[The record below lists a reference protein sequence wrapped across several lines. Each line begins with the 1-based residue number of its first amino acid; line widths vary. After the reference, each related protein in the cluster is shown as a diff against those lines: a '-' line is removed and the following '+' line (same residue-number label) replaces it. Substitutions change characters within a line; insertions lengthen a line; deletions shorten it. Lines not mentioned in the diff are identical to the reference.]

1 MTVFSVYSAT
11 DDVEAVMGA
20 VADAVRRWE
29 GGEAWPLDLGLL
41 REQTDR
47 LSEQARQ
54 LTLQWNVDGRAVIH
68 STRPGYGPFLIRF
81 QTVVR
86 RLTWW
91 FLEPILQ
98 QIRLFQMNTAHVLDG
113 LVRSQEALMAHLGDL
128 PEEEWKSRLEALE
141 TSVAELRRRKSE
153 RQDGSA

>member
-1 MTVFSVYSAT
+1 MSVFNAYSGT

-20 VADAVRRWE
+20 VADALRRWE
-29 GGEAWPLDLGLL
+29 GGEVRPLEISLIQG
-41 REQTDR
+41 QTHR

-54 LTLQWNVDGRAVIH
+54 LAFQWNVDGSAIIH
-68 STRPGYGPFLIRF
+68 STRRGYGPWLIRF

-91 FLEPILQ
+91 FMEPILQ

-113 LVRSQEALMAHLGDL
+113 VVQGQEALMAHLTG
-128 PEEEWKSRLEALE
+128 PPQEEATSRLEALE
-141 TSVAELRRRKSE
+141 AQIAELRRQITEDS
-153 RQDGSA
+153 DNAI

>member
-1 MTVFSVYSAT
+1 MTVFSVHSGT
-11 DDVEAVMGA
+11 DDVEAVMGT
-20 VADAVRRWE
+20 VADALRRWE
-29 GGEAWPLDLGLL
+29 GGEARSLDLLL
-41 REQTDR
+41 MQGQTDR
-47 LSEQARQ
+47 LAEQARQ
-54 LTLQWNVDGRAVIH
+54 LTFQWNVDGSSIIH
-68 STRPGYGPFLIRF
+68 STRRGYGPWLIRF

-113 LVRSQEALMAHLGDL
+113 LVRSQEALMGHLGDL

-141 TSVAELRRRKSE
+141 AQVAELRRRISE
-153 RQDGSA
+153 GEDDAL

>member
-20 VADAVRRWE
+20 VADAVLRWE
-29 GGEAWPLDLGLL
+29 GGEARPLDLGLL
-41 REQTDR
+41 RGQTER

-54 LTLQWNVDGRAVIH
+54 LTLQWNVDGGAIIH

-113 LVRSQEALMAHLGDL
+113 VVRSQEALMAHLGDL
-128 PEEEWKSRLEALE
+128 SEEEWKSRLEVLE
-141 TSVAELRRRKSE
+141 AQVAELRRRIGE
-153 RQDGSA
+153 HQDG

>member
-1 MTVFSVYSAT
+1 MSVFSVYSAT

-29 GGEAWPLDLGLL
+29 GGEARPLDLGLL
-41 REQTDR
+41 RGQTGR

-54 LTLQWNVDGRAVIH
+54 LTLQWNVDSNAIIH
-68 STRPGYGPFLIRF
+68 STRAGYGPFLIRV

-113 LVRSQEALMAHLGDL
+113 LVRSQEALMGHLGDL

-141 TSVAELRRRKSE
+141 AQVAELRRRMNE

>member
-1 MTVFSVYSAT
+1 MSVFSVYGAT
-11 DDVEAVMGA
+11 DDVEVVMGA

-29 GGEAWPLDLGLL
+29 GGETRPLDLGLL
-41 REQTDR
+41 RGQTDR
-47 LSEQARQ
+47 LSEQSRQ
-54 LTLQWNVDGRAVIH
+54 LTLQWNVDGSAIIH
-68 STRPGYGPFLIRF
+68 STRRGYGPFLIRF

-98 QIRLFQMNTAHVLDG
+98 QIRLFQMNTARVLDG
-113 LVRSQEALMAHLGDL
+113 LVRSQETLTSHLGDL
-128 PEEEWKSRLEALE
+128 PGTEWKSRLEALE
-141 TSVAELRRRKSE
+141 TSVAELQRRMDE